1 LDGDAAGSNLS
12 MLAESHVFQ
21 SMELAVE
28 GSRQPP
34 GRYMAGVVSVVLAGL
49 LVPVVWVGRRG
60 SSSSEEYTLSE

>member
-34 GRYMAGVVSVVLAGL
+34 GRYMAGVSVGLAGL
-49 LVPVVWVGRRG
+49 AAPAVWVGRLG